1 MGKRQTMR
9 SIYIN
14 TPLFSGVVYD
24 ILREVVL
31 TRAAA
36 LPDLIPPYLLFRP
49 YTWVSLPADIWNSNT
64 GSSRSTLLFQIY
76 YKQLHLLCRD
86 SEGKRTETLW
96 IFPLPFGKAAKTWE
110 IRWTALCR
118 GSASVVRDTAEML
131 LPEKGVWKL
140 IKFLSMSY
148 ISLEV
153 YTIFEILP
161 KTVISQYIEFF
172 CLRLFQKFVDYSF
185 ASNINLQDRTHSYS
199 SYKYTSASTGHW
211 CGSFLFHQDYML
223 KIG

>member
-1 MGKRQTMR
+1 MEKLWTRGCVFMGKRQTMR

-131 LPEKGVWKL
+131 LLK
-140 IKFLSMSY
+140 
-148 ISLEV
+148 
-153 YTIFEILP
+153 
-161 KTVISQYIEFF
+161 
-172 CLRLFQKFVDYSF
+172 R
-185 ASNINLQDRTHSYS
+185 H
-199 SYKYTSASTGHW
+199 
-211 CGSFLFHQDYML
+211 L
-223 KIG
+223 KIDQVYFCFYLPSTKGGIILVRYWLCSIYDFILSSTFFE